1 MFFFFV
7 FFCTVLHD
15 GLIKDKQHVIHQ
27 LLIAVV
33 IVISVYLLIFNSC
46 PSFACC
52 DICLKKSKSLIAQS
66 LHANIDLHVE
76 KQRLQAIKDWMMGR
90 LGSVAR

>member
-1 MFFFFV
+1 M
-7 FFCTVLHD
+7 LHD

-27 LLIAVV
+27 LLIAIV

-52 DICLKKSKSLIAQS
+52 DICLKKIKITYRSKSR
-66 LHANIDLHVE
+66 HANIDTCGKTEAASDQILDDGKAW
-76 KQRLQAIKDWMMGR
+76 KQG
-90 LGSVAR
+90 